1 MATHGRIGEFNRA
14 EEEDWTAY
22 CERLEQYF
30 LANDVESAEKQRA
43 ILLSVCGAAT
53 YQLVRN
59 LVAPD
64 KPTDKSFDE
73 IVKLVK
79 EHHTPPPSEI
89 VQRFK
94 FNSRSQRDGESVA
107 EFMAELRRL
116 SEHCKFEA
124 TLDNMLR
131 DRLVC
136 GIRDVRTQR
145 RLLAEA
151 DLTRK
156 KAFELAQAAEVAEKQ
171 AKDLRAPIT
180 GTVHT
185 LQKQPSTPVLENCS
199 RCGGKH
205 AAASCRFKDAE
216 CYLCHKK
223 GHLARVC
230 RSKAGQSTRERRRS
244 RTDRASSDTHTLQ
257 MGEEGG
263 ADAAYA
269 LFHVREEDSEIEPI
283 KATVLVNG
291 ASLEMEVDTGTAR
304 SIISA
309 ATYKELGTRDQAPPL
324 HPMQKCLYTY
334 TRESI
339 EVMGTFTATVQYED
353 LTAERQL
360 VVVVGTGPSLMGRDW
375 LQSIQFDWEILHHT
389 GTANPQANLGM
400 IPNTA
405 KDAFGLEEEPSAR
418 IQKELSTQPSF
429 KSQTVPCARKGRV
442 EQGLERLERS
452 GIYRNGVI
460 RRHTQ
465 STTRVPPPPLDE
477 VTGRR

>member
-1 MATHGRIGEFNRA
+1 
-14 EEEDWTAY
+14 
-22 CERLEQYF
+22 
-30 LANDVESAEKQRA
+30 
-43 ILLSVCGAAT
+43 
-53 YQLVRN
+53 
-59 LVAPD
+59 
-64 KPTDKSFDE
+64 
-73 IVKLVK
+73 
-79 EHHTPPPSEI
+79 
-89 VQRFK
+89 
-94 FNSRSQRDGESVA
+94 
-107 EFMAELRRL
+107 
-116 SEHCKFEA
+116 
-124 TLDNMLR
+124 MLR

-136 GIRDVRTQR
+136 GIRDVRTQC

-171 AKDLRAPIT
+171 AKDFRAPIA

-185 LQKQPSTPVLENCS
+185 LQKQPSTPVLENYS

-205 AAASCRFKDAE
+205 AAASCRVKDAE
-216 CYLCHKK
+216 CYFCHKK

-230 RSKAGQSTRERRRS
+230 LSKAGQSTRERRRI
-244 RTDRASSDTHTLQ
+244 RMDRASSGTHTLQ

-263 ADAAYA
+263 ADTAYA
-269 LFHVREEDSEIEPI
+269 LFH
-283 KATVLVNG
+283 VLVNG

-339 EVMGTFTATVQYED
+339 EVMSTFTATVQYED
-353 LTAERQL
+353 VTAELQL

-389 GTANPQANLGM
+389 GTANPQAQLGM
-400 IPNTA
+400 IPNIA
-405 KDAFGLEEEPSAR
+405 KDDFGLEEEPSAR

-429 KSQTVPCARKGRV
+429 KSQTVQEGWSR
-442 EQGLERLERS
+442 GLS
-452 GIYRNGVI
+452 GWSA
-460 RRHTQ
+460 Q
-465 STTRVPPPPLDE
+465 E
-477 VTGRR
+477 FTGMV